1 MALVIITLVNFGDI
15 KGIYIITIF
24 LSLGY
29 GISGVLSNDGVP
41 ADQVLPII
49 ILYGVSL
56 VIGLS
61 ICFVIMHRTLNKL
74 LEIINMKLAAQGI
87 FKHIFDNSNESIIIV
102 KD

>member
-15 KGIYIITIF
+15 KGIYLIAIF

-29 GISGVLSNDGVP
+29 GISGVLSNDRVP